1 MTQPSNVLF
10 ITADQWRGDCLSAL
24 GHPCLRTPKLDRLA
38 AEGTLFA
45 RHYSQ
50 ATPCGPGRASLYTGL
65 YLMNHRS
72 VVNGAPLDARHGNVA
87 LEARKAGYE
96 PALFGYTD
104 VSADPRAHH
113 PGDPALTG
121 YEGLLPGMTPV
132 VWLKDDQFPWLADLR
147 AKGYDIPSGHA
158 EVFRPKANVPGAAG
172 RGPTFAPALY
182 KAEDSNTAFLT
193 GEAMKYISVRRDRPW
208 FVHLSYLA
216 PHPPFI
222 VPEPYHELYDP
233 AEVPLPVRAESPEA
247 EAAQHP
253 WLAHYLFNQKGTG
266 PSHGVPVTDTIGFGE
281 RELRQARATY
291 YAMMSEVDAQIG
303 RLIDFLEA
311 EDAYE
316 RTLIV
321 FASDHGEQ
329 LGDHWLFGKYGYFD
343 QSFHIP
349 LILRDPRPAADQAR
363 GRQVTDFTENVDVLP
378 SIVEWLGL
386 ETPVQ
391 CDGLSL
397 LPFCH
402 GEQPAGWRREA
413 HWEYD
418 FRDIVGHRTQQALG
432 LAPDQC
438 AMNVIRGER
447 YKYVHFTALPPLF
460 FDLEAD
466 PMELRDLAGDPAH
479 REPMLAHAQKLL
491 SWRMNHDERTLANQ
505 RLTPEGVIERKG
517 RRWS

>member
-1 MTQPSNVLF
+1 VTDPWNVLF

-24 GHPCLRTPKLDRLA
+24 GHPCLETPNLDRLA

-45 RHYSQ
+45 RHYGQ

-65 YLMNHRS
+65 YLHNHRS
-72 VVNGAPLDARHGNVA
+72 VVNGAPLDARHSNVA
-87 LEARKAGYE
+87 LESRKAGYE
-96 PALFGYTD
+96 PVLFGYTD

-113 PGDPALTG
+113 PRDPSLTS

-132 VWLKDDQFPWLADLR
+132 VWLKDDQLGWLADLR
-147 AKGYDIPSGHA
+147 AKGYEIPPGHHG
-158 EVFRPKANVPGAAG
+158 VFRPKADLPGAAG

-182 KAEDSNTAFLT
+182 RAEDSNTAFLT
-193 GEAMKYISVRRDRPW
+193 DEAMKYISVRRDQPW

-216 PHPPFI
+216 PHPPFV
-222 VPEPYHELYDP
+222 VPEPYHDLYDP
-233 AEVPLPVRAESPEA
+233 GDVPLPVRAESPEA

-253 WLAHYLFNQKGTG
+253 WLAHYLRRQRDSR
-266 PSHGVPVTDTIGFGE
+266 PSIGVPLSEAIGFDE
-281 RELRQARATY
+281 RALRQLRATY

-303 RLIDFLEA
+303 RLIDLLAA
-311 EDAYE
+311 EGLYE

-321 FASDHGEQ
+321 FTSDHGEQ
-329 LGDHWLFGKYGYFD
+329 LGDHWLLGKRSYFD

-349 LILRDPRPAADQAR
+349 LILRDPRPEADRSR
-363 GRQVTDFTENVDVLP
+363 GRRVAAFSENVDVMP

-386 ETPVQ
+386 EPPAQ

-397 LPFCH
+397 LPFCL
-402 GEQPAGWRREA
+402 GEDPDYWRQEA

-418 FRDIVGHRTQQALG
+418 FRDIVDPKGGDGLD

-438 AMNVIRGER
+438 AMNVIRGQR

-460 FDLEAD
+460 FDLEQD
-466 PMELRDLAGDPAH
+466 PGELHDLAGDPAS
-479 REPMLAHAQKLL
+479 RDLVLAHAQKLL

-505 RLTPEGVIERKG
+505 RLTPGGVVEHKG
-517 RRWS
+517 RRW